1 MPNKRTGMDYLDYS
15 GSKPKKKKPLV
26 KSVGTVDFNINTAKG
41 LTAYNKAKKKK
52 KKDTRYNPFN
62 DGRTPTS
69 ASQTTGP

>member
-15 GSKPKKKKPLV
+15 GLKPKKKKGPV
-26 KSVGTVDFNINTAKG
+26 ASPKHKAGPVNSRYNPDGTLK
-41 LTAYNKAKKKK
+41 KKKK

-69 ASQTTGP
+69 ASHGTGP